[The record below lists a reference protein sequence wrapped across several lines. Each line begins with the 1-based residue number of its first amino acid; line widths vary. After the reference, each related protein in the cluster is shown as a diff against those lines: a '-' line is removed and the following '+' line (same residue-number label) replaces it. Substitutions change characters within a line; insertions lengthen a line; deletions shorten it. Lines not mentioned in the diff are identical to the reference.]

1 MVETERKYLGRW
13 DIAQAAEAG
22 GAQHIYGP
30 NDSTTP
36 CQVCYQLASPVKC
49 RLLWLKFTL
58 KPSAQTVPDLFSFD
72 ERPGVSQGGLPFLHA
87 KRILVLGGQFL
98 EEDNF
103 SLDASMERMSLK
115 NMLEAPTRMSRL
127 RVSYIYFFENL
138 FGEGRHG
145 VLYFPIF
152 LFEKEHLIET
162 MSGLHFCSYSFVFVT
177 LYISRSRAD
186 GSVSEFR
193 F

>member
-36 CQVCYQLASPVKC
+36 CQIRYQLASPVKC

-72 ERPGVSQGGLPFLHA
+72 ERPSAFQGGVPFLHA
-87 KRILVLGGQFL
+87 KRILVLGRQFL

-103 SLDASMERMSLK
+103 NLDASVERMSLK
-115 NMLEAPTRMSRL
+115 NMLEAPTRLSRL
-127 RVSYIYFFENL
+127 RVSYIHL
-138 FGEGRHG
+138 F
-145 VLYFPIF
+145 
-152 LFEKEHLIET
+152 
-162 MSGLHFCSYSFVFVT
+162 
-177 LYISRSRAD
+177 
-186 GSVSEFR
+186 
-193 F
+193 